1 MELKYITYSEL
12 LCRELTH
19 IGFKRKKRD
28 EFVKKYNGFI
38 QMINFCHSSRI
49 PGCREYYIIAGLAY
63 PELEK
68 MGMDLGVYT
77 AGAWGM
83 NIGYFTPQNS
93 FIEWHVENSAS
104 EDDVREVVNDM
115 VNLIKTYAVPFL
127 DKYSDIN
134 EILFELEEGTKLVP
148 HHSDYNLP
156 LLYFMIGE
164 KDNAISY
171 MNKELKRKELKA
183 FHNEYPIEIQ
193 NRIDSHNPAI
203 VREYKEYKD
212 FSSKLLTR
220 MGQ

>member
-1 MELKYITYSEL
+1 M
-12 LCRELTH
+12 
-19 IGFKRKKRD
+19 
-28 EFVKKYNGFI
+28 
-38 QMINFCHSSRI
+38 
-49 PGCREYYIIAGLAY
+49 
-63 PELEK
+63 
-68 MGMDLGVYT
+68 
-77 AGAWGM
+77 
-83 NIGYFTPQNS
+83 
-93 FIEWHVENSAS
+93 
-104 EDDVREVVNDM
+104 
-115 VNLIKTYAVPFL
+115 

-193 NRIDSHNPAI
+193 NRIDSHNPAT